1 MIREYAK
8 ARNILSLIVALF
20 WFAQYVYVPCQT
32 PYLTAQMVSSSMI
45 GLIVGAYGVSQMLAR
60 MPVGVMADVASKHKW
75 FILCG
80 AVSSGAASLIRILFP
95 GGGGF
100 LVANLFSGLASAMWI
115 SFMVMYRSFYDREH
129 QQQGTSHIVM
139 YNNVGMLLGFVGS
152 TLFYDRFGMGFLC
165 MMSCAAGGIGAA
177 LSLLLPKELSTD
189 AERLSRPAPKIGELL
204 SVCKRKR
211 LIVFALLMLVQ
222 QGVQM
227 ATVMSFTTQVMKD
240 NGASATF
247 IGAASVLY
255 MLASVLTSML
265 AGTKICTGPG
275 WKLWVPLTFLLV
287 AGYCLLVPIT
297 HTLWVFL
304 LLQIIPSIS
313 TGILV
318 SFLIAESM
326 VGVPA
331 EKNSTALG
339 FFQAVYAI
347 GMTGLP
353 ILMGAVVDATSMFG
367 GFAVLAATAVLAAV
381 CAVVY
386 ARRN

>member
-1 MIREYAK
+1 MSA
-8 ARNILSLIVALF
+8 IVILF

-32 PYLTAQMVSSSMI
+32 PFLTAQAVTSSMI
-45 GLIVGAYGVSQMLAR
+45 GIIVGAYGVSQMLAR
-60 MPVGVMADVASKHKW
+60 LPVGVMADVANKHKW

-115 SFMVMYRSFYDREH
+115 SFMAMYRSFYDREH
-129 QQQGTSHIVM
+129 QQVGTSRIVM
-139 YNNVGMLLGFVGS
+139 YNNIGMMLGFVGS
-152 TLFYDRFGMGFLC
+152 TLFYDQFGMGFLC
-165 MMSCAAGGIGAA
+165 VLSCLAGGIAA
-177 LSLLLPKELSTD
+177 VLALFLPTELPGD
-189 AERLSRPAPKIGELL
+189 AQRLQQPRPKIAELL
-204 SVCKRKR
+204 SVCKGRR

-222 QGVQM
+222 QGIQM

-240 NGASATF
+240 NGGSATF
-247 IGAASVLY
+247 IGMASVIY
-255 MLASVLTSML
+255 MLSSVVMSVI

-287 AGYCLLVPIT
+287 AGYCLLVPLT
-297 HTLWVFL
+297 HTLWIFV

-339 FFQAVYAI
+339 FFQATYGL
-347 GMTGLP
+347 GMTALP
-353 ILMGAVVDATSMFG
+353 VVMGAVVDASSMFM
-367 GFAVLAATAVLAAV
+367 GFAVLALTAVLAAIG
-381 CAVVY
+381 AVWY
-386 ARRN
+386 GRR

>member
-1 MIREYAK
+1 MIREYRNP
-8 ARNILSLIVALF
+8 RNILSAIVALF
-20 WFAQYVYVPCQT
+20 WFAQYVYIPCQT
-32 PYLTAQMVSSSMI
+32 PYLTAQAVTSSMI

-60 MPVGVMADVASKHKW
+60 MPVGVMADIASKHKW

-80 AVSSGAASLIRILFP
+80 AVSSGSASLIRILSP

-115 SFMVMYRSFYDREH
+115 SFMVMYRSFYDKEH
-129 QQQGTSHIVM
+129 QQEGTSRIVM
-139 YNNVGMLLGFVGS
+139 YNNMGMLLGFVGS
-152 TLFYDRFGMGFLC
+152 TLFYDKFGMGFLC
-165 MMSCAAGGIGAA
+165 MLSCAAGGIGAV
-177 LSLLLPKELSTD
+177 LSLLLPKELPGD
-189 AERLSRPAPKIGELL
+189 AERLMQPRPKITELIT
-204 SVCKRKR
+204 VCKRGR

-222 QGVQM
+222 QGIQM
-227 ATVMSFTTQVMKD
+227 STVMSFTTQVMKD
-240 NGASATF
+240 NGGTATF
-247 IGAASVLY
+247 IGIASVIY
-255 MLASVLTSML
+255 MLASVVTSML
-265 AGTKICTGPG
+265 AGTRICTGPG
-275 WKLWVPLTFLLV
+275 WKFWVPLTFLLV
-287 AGYCLLVPIT
+287 AAYCLIVPLT

-304 LLQIIPSIS
+304 LLQLIPSIS

-353 ILMGAVVDATSMFG
+353 IVMGAVVDASSMFM
-367 GFAVLAATAVLAAV
+367 GFAVLALTAVIAAV
-381 CAVVY
+381 CAVIY
-386 ARRN
+386 AKRT